1 MSDKRAPRR
10 GAPIT
15 PRNRIPVGIRMTP
28 ELRRKLVE
36 RAGANGRSLT
46 QEIEIL
52 LEKALAD
59 DRLEAKLVEI
69 RNLLSFV

>member
-1 MSDKRAPRR
+1 
-10 GAPIT
+10 
-15 PRNRIPVGIRMTP
+15 MTP